1 MRQRNY
7 LTADQ
12 WDARL
17 NRCMELVLG
26 EPERFPE
33 CIRMWAE
40 WRRKWLRDQRQRKE
54 SREVEHCKSLILSG
68 LSPSARP
75 EPAGGF
81 VAKFRLRRTEKK
93 VVGGRWS
100 V

>member
-1 MRQRNY
+1 MIRARNY
-7 LTADQ
+7 LTAGQ

-68 LSPSARP
+68 LGPSARP
-75 EPAGGF
+75 EPAGEPVCAG
-81 VAKFRLRRTEKK
+81 ALAATLKK
-93 VVGGRWS
+93 
-100 V
+100 